1 VAELLKD
8 ESDRL
13 VNNRSIIFPELP
25 TYWDY
30 FWIGLLAIFV
40 ISVLPGLGYFVS
52 RSFPFHWQP
61 VDGDPVHVNTDLDSD
76 NGANVQALHLFE
88 SAGYGIVTPLSQP
101 MPSYFILHIGF
112 AFLASAQLLILFT
125 TGRVVRWKLT
135 SGTIEYD
142 SAEDLHRLLALWSS
156 ICWLIVIITGAMT
169 IPILHPTLQVANYAE
184 LCGVAAMF
192 VGSIVSA
199 STRQWVV
206 HRLCAW
212 GLIYSATASVFV
224 GVSGRALQKF
234 TAIPVFNIKAI
245 GYTVAFMVPIIGLVR
260 DIVIEIQ
267 KALNGQQNEELIQS
281 LADRRHQLVSE
292 KSRRF
297 ANELKP
303 LQASRSVN
311 LRRLSY
317 IQKYDMV
324 RNSLFMQ
331 EAEDS
336 YKKRRSVRN
345 PVGMQPTP
353 STRQMYR
360 DLIDSDDDDS
370 DVNGDGDELEVHLK
384 SK

>member
-1 VAELLKD
+1 
-8 ESDRL
+8 
-13 VNNRSIIFPELP
+13 
-25 TYWDY
+25 
-30 FWIGLLAIFV
+30 
-40 ISVLPGLGYFVS
+40 
-52 RSFPFHWQP
+52 
-61 VDGDPVHVNTDLDSD
+61 
-76 NGANVQALHLFE
+76 
-88 SAGYGIVTPLSQP
+88 
-101 MPSYFILHIGF
+101 MPSYFILHTGS
-112 AFLASAQLLILFT
+112 AFLASAQLLILFS
-125 TGRVVRWKLT
+125 TGRVLRWKLT

-156 ICWLIVIITGAMT
+156 VCWLIVISTGAMT
-169 IPILHPTLQVANYAE
+169 IPMLHPSLQVANYAE

-199 STRQWVV
+199 YSRQWVL

-234 TAIPVFNIKAI
+234 SAMPVYNIKAI

-267 KALNGQQNEELIQS
+267 KLFNGQQNEELIQS
-281 LADRRHQLVSE
+281 LADRRHQLVSD

-297 ANELKP
+297 ANELTP
-303 LQASRSVN
+303 LQASRADK

-317 IQKYDMV
+317 IQKFDMV
-324 RNSLFMQ
+324 RNGLFVQ

-336 YKKRRSVRN
+336 FKRRRSIRN

-360 DLIDSDDDDS
+360 DLIDTDDDD
-370 DVNGDGDELEVHLK
+370 
-384 SK
+384 